1 MKNKIFK
8 FTSLIA
14 LIIILI
20 LSLTSCSEVGQAR
33 SAIEDMFDLLK
44 QGKYIEA
51 RNGYIS
57 TLGGDNDFLG
67 CGDSFDEESFPAYA
81 MHNELFSTLE
91 YKIIKK
97 VSDEPARVT
106 FLTEIETIDLTP
118 IADRLF
124 EAAEEYNFMAENN
137 EGQISEEDINAF
149 LTQQM
154 VDISKEYIKS
164 DSVQRVTKQVEINV
178 CYEKDR
184 VWRVYPDD
192 KLVNAL
198 TGGVYERYNAIMQ
211 EYVNK

>member
-1 MKNKIFK
+1 MKKK
-8 FTSLIA
+8 FFWLSSLIA
-14 LIIILI
+14 LILVMV

-33 SAIEDMFDLLK
+33 GAIEDMFDLLK

-51 RNGYIS
+51 RDGYIS
-57 TLGGDNDFLG
+57 TMGGDNDFLG
-67 CGDSFDEESFPAYA
+67 CGESFDEEGFPAYA
-81 MHNELFSTLE
+81 MHNKLFSTLD
-91 YKIIKK
+91 YKIIKE
-97 VSDEPARVT
+97 VSEDPAKVT

-137 EGQISEEDINAF
+137 EGQISDDDINSF

-154 VDISKEYIKS
+154 VDISKEYIEG
-164 DSVQRVTKQVEINV
+164 DNVQRVKKQIEINV

-211 EYVNK
+211 EYMNK